1 MKWIMYIS
9 DLMIPLTFAWIL
21 LYALSRK
28 VPVYDSFIDGAKDG
42 FSTVL
47 NILPTIIGLM
57 VAVGIVNIG

>member
-1 MKWIMYIS
+1 MNWLVFIS
-9 DLMIPLTFAWIL
+9 DMIIPVTFAGIL
-21 LYALSRK
+21 LHALSRK

-42 FSTVL
+42 FGTVL